1 MDIQQYIESGI
12 LEEYALG
19 VLSASDAAQVEQ
31 LAATHPEVQQELQVI
46 LAGLDAY
53 AEAHAI
59 TPPPAMRERVLAGW
73 QQAIRNTSADASTE
87 TPVVP
92 LAPATPVAAAEVPV
106 TAPLGV
112 PTAPI
117 VPDPVTKDQ
126 PVVRPIGSAP
136 EPTYEAAPHTG
147 FGWLMAASVALLLSL
162 AGNYILYNRWQNTET
177 ALFAAQNDQARF
189 AATQQASEKR
199 LLTQD
204 RELAVLRDEQYQS
217 VILAGTPAAPSA
229 KARVLYN
236 PTTKAVYVNV
246 RSLPAPPAGKQY
258 QLWAL
263 DNGKPV
269 DAGVLAATTAAGDS
283 LQQMKDIAS
292 AQAFAMTVE
301 DAGGSVSPTLS
312 TMTVLGKML

>member
-19 VLSASDAAQVEQ
+19 LLSTTDRAQVEQ
-31 LAATHPEVQQELQVI
+31 TAAAHPEIQRELQEVVS
-46 LAGLDAY
+46 GLDTY
-53 AEAHAI
+53 GQAHAI

-73 QQAIRNTSADASTE
+73 QQAIR
-87 TPVVP
+87 
-92 LAPATPVAAAEVPV
+92 ATPAAEPSSPTMQAVPPA
-106 TAPLGV
+106 APIGV
-112 PTAPI
+112 PTAP
-117 VPDPVTKDQ
+117 VTSESG
-126 PVVRPIGSAP
+126 PVVRPISSAP
-136 EPTYEAAPHTG
+136 EPIYTAAPRAG
-147 FGWLMAASVALLLSL
+147 FSWLMAASVALLLSV
-162 AGNYILYNRWQNTET
+162 AGNYVLYNRWQNTES

-189 AATQQASEKR
+189 AAARQASER
-199 LLTQD
+199 RVISQD

-217 VILAGTPAAPSA
+217 VLLAGTPAAPSA

-236 PTTKAVYVNV
+236 PATKAVYVNV
-246 RSLPAPPAGKQY
+246 RSLPVAPAGKQY

-269 DAGVLAATTAAGDS
+269 DAGMLATTTAAGDS
-283 LQQMKDIAS
+283 LQQMKNIGS

-301 DAGGSVSPTLS
+301 DAGGSVSPTMS

>member
-19 VLSASDAAQVEQ
+19 VLSAAEAAQVEQ
-31 LAATHPEVQQELQVI
+31 VAAAHPEVQHELQAVI
-46 LAGLDAY
+46 GGLDAY

-59 TPPPAMRERVLAGW
+59 APPTAMRERVLAGW
-73 QQAIRNTSADASTE
+73 QQAIRSTSAPE

-92 LAPATPVAAAEVPV
+92 FVPAAAPS
-106 TAPLGV
+106 TADAAPLGV

-117 VPDPVTKDQ
+117 VPDPVTKDE
-126 PVVRPIGSAP
+126 PVMRPINSAP
-136 EPTYEAAPHTG
+136 EPVYEAAPRAG

-162 AGNYILYNRWQNTET
+162 AGNYVLYNRWQNTET

>member
-1 MDIQQYIESGI
+1 VDIQQYIESGI

-19 VLSASDAAQVEQ
+19 VLSAAEAAQVEQ
-31 LAATHPEVQQELQVI
+31 VAAAHPEVQRELQAVI
-46 LAGLDAY
+46 GGLDVY

-59 TPPPAMRERVLAGW
+59 APPPAMRERVLAGW
-73 QQAIRNTSADASTE
+73 QQAIRSNSADE
-87 TPVVP
+87 MPVVP
-92 LAPATPVAAAEVPV
+92 FVPAAAPS
-106 TAPLGV
+106 TADAAPLGV

-117 VPDPVTKDQ
+117 VPDPVAKDE
-126 PVVRPIGSAP
+126 PIVRPIGSAP
-136 EPTYEAAPHTG
+136 EPVYAAAPRAG

-162 AGNYILYNRWQNTET
+162 AGNYVLYNRWQNTET

-246 RSLPAPPAGKQY
+246 RSLPTPPAGKQY

>member
-19 VLSASDAAQVEQ
+19 VLPEADRAEVERI
-31 LAATHPEVQQELQVI
+31 AATYPEIRHELNSIVG
-46 LAGLDAY
+46 GLDTY
-53 AEAHAI
+53 AEAHSL
-59 TPPPAMRERVLAGW
+59 TPPSGMRERVLAGW
-73 QQAIRNTSADASTE
+73 QQAIRAE
-87 TPVVP
+87 Q
-92 LAPATPVAAAEVPV
+92 PAATAPVAPVAEAPY
-106 TAPLGV
+106 TAPQAA
-112 PTAPI
+112 AP
-117 VPDPVTKDQ
+117 VAE

-136 EPTYEAAPHTG
+136 QTPSYEEAPRRG

-189 AATQQASEKR
+189 AAAQQASQKQ
-199 LLTQD
+199 LSSQG
-204 RELAVLRDEQYQS
+204 RELAVLRDVQFQS
-217 VILAGTPAAPSA
+217 VTLAGTPAAPSA

-236 PTTKAVYVNV
+236 PATKAVYVDV
-246 RSLPAPPAGKQY
+246 HSLPAPPAGKQY

-283 LQQMKDIAS
+283 LQQMKDITS

-301 DAGGSVSPTLS
+301 DAGGSASPTLS